1 MRSLHSSKYAKLPDE
16 EKEVRKK
23 EHMDDEAQQEG
34 TALADV
40 SLSGETIDLKI
51 ESEVE
56 DKDMNINFTKLTSRY
71 NLMSQLFGVK
81 KNQSNGLLNPA
92 DIFNAKNQKGIG
104 MANKSVKSDKEI
116 EEIIYES
123 GICVRGMIM
132 NGKSESEMH
141 QMIDVSEEYRQKMFD
156 ECKRHFLQENGVANG
171 DTTKRSEVFRAYQL
185 SIKED
190 DRLKGTWSLQQYE
203 KQYTA
208 ALAAA
213 VRAANPNWKNGDSF
227 DASILDSV
235 TRESVESSLMKSGN
249 TLVKRSSV
257 SGSSLD
263 IQV

>member
-1 MRSLHSSKYAKLPDE
+1 
-16 EKEVRKK
+16 
-23 EHMDDEAQQEG
+23 
-34 TALADV
+34 
-40 SLSGETIDLKI
+40 
-51 ESEVE
+51 
-56 DKDMNINFTKLTSRY
+56 MNINFNFTNLTSRY

-81 KNQSNGLLNPA
+81 KNKSNGLLNPA

-104 MANKSVKSDKEI
+104 MTNKSVKSDKEI

-171 DTTKRSEVFRAYQL
+171 DTTRRSEVFRAYQL
-185 SIKED
+185 SVKED

-213 VRAANPNWKNGDSF
+213 VRAANPNWKNGDPF

-235 TRESVESSLMKSGN
+235 TRESVEANLMKSGN

-257 SGSSLD
+257 SGSTLD
-263 IQV
+263 MKI

>member
-1 MRSLHSSKYAKLPDE
+1 
-16 EKEVRKK
+16 
-23 EHMDDEAQQEG
+23 
-34 TALADV
+34 
-40 SLSGETIDLKI
+40 
-51 ESEVE
+51 
-56 DKDMNINFTKLTSRY
+56 MNINFNFTNLTSRY

-92 DIFNAKNQKGIG
+92 DIFNAKNQKG
-104 MANKSVKSDKEI
+104 MAGKSVKSDAEI

-141 QMIDVSEEYRQKMFD
+141 QMINVSEEYRQKMFD

-171 DTTKRSEVFRAYQL
+171 DTTRRSEVFREYQL

-203 KQYTA
+203 KQYSA

-213 VRAANPNWKNGDSF
+213 VREANPNWKNGDPF
-227 DASILDSV
+227 DASILDNV
-235 TRESVESSLMKSGN
+235 TRESVESTLVKSGN
-249 TLVKRSSV
+249 TFVRRSSV

-263 IQV
+263 VQV

>member
-1 MRSLHSSKYAKLPDE
+1 
-16 EKEVRKK
+16 
-23 EHMDDEAQQEG
+23 
-34 TALADV
+34 
-40 SLSGETIDLKI
+40 
-51 ESEVE
+51 
-56 DKDMNINFTKLTSRY
+56 MNINFNFTNLTSRY
-71 NLMSQLFGVK
+71 NLMSRLFGVK
-81 KNQSNGLLNPA
+81 KNQSSGLLNPA
-92 DIFNAKNQKGIG
+92 DMINAKNQKGIG
-104 MANKSVKSDKEI
+104 NKYVKSDKEI
-116 EEIIYES
+116 EEIIYAS

-141 QMIDVSEEYRQKMFD
+141 QMIGVSEEYRQKMFD

-171 DTTKRSEVFRAYQL
+171 DTTRRSEVFRAYQL

-235 TRESVESSLMKSGN
+235 TRESVEANLAKSGN

>member
-1 MRSLHSSKYAKLPDE
+1 
-16 EKEVRKK
+16 
-23 EHMDDEAQQEG
+23 
-34 TALADV
+34 
-40 SLSGETIDLKI
+40 
-51 ESEVE
+51 
-56 DKDMNINFTKLTSRY
+56 MNINFNFASLTSKY
-71 NLMSQLFGVK
+71 NLMSQMLGTK
-81 KNQSNGLLNPA
+81 KQSSSLSNLSNILS
-92 DIFNAKNQKGIG
+92 AKNQKDIG
-104 MANKSVKSDKEI
+104 LVNKSVKSDKEI

-141 QMIDVSEEYRQKMFD
+141 QMINVSEEYRQKMFD

-171 DTTKRSEVFRAYQL
+171 NTTKRSEVFRAYQL

-203 KQYTA
+203 KQYTS

-213 VRAANPNWKNGDSF
+213 VKAANPNWKNGDSF

-235 TRESVESSLMKSGN
+235 TRESVESTLVKSGN

-263 IQV
+263 VSV

>member
-23 EHMDDEAQQEG
+23 EHMDDEAQQE
-34 TALADV
+34 
-40 SLSGETIDLKI
+40 E
-51 ESEVE
+51 
-56 DKDMNINFTKLTSRY
+56 KDMNINFTKLTSRY
-71 NLMSQLFGVK
+71 NFH
-81 KNQSNGLLNPA
+81 
-92 DIFNAKNQKGIG
+92 KGIG
-104 MANKSVKSDKEI
+104 MANKSVKTDKEI

-213 VRAANPNWKNGDSF
+213 VRAANPNWKNGDPF

-257 SGSSLD
+257 SGSSVD
-263 IQV
+263 MKI

>member
-1 MRSLHSSKYAKLPDE
+1 
-16 EKEVRKK
+16 
-23 EHMDDEAQQEG
+23 
-34 TALADV
+34 
-40 SLSGETIDLKI
+40 
-51 ESEVE
+51 
-56 DKDMNINFTKLTSRY
+56 MNINFNFTNLTSRY

-92 DIFNAKNQKGIG
+92 DIINAKKQKGLG
-104 MANKSVKSDKEI
+104 MANRSVKSDKEI

-185 SIKED
+185 SVKED

-203 KQYTA
+203 KQYTS

-213 VRAANPNWKNGDSF
+213 VRVANPNWKNGDPF

-235 TRESVESSLMKSGN
+235 TRESVEANLMKSGN
-249 TLVKRSSV
+249 TLVKRLSV
-257 SGSSLD
+257 SGSTLD
-263 IQV
+263 MKI